1 MSLLQHAGKL
11 IRVLLVDDS
20 PLVLMVLNRML
31 GQSPEI
37 HIVGQARNGQEAL
50 ELIPSLKPD
59 VICTD
64 YQMPIMDGLE
74 FTKAVMAKY
83 PCPILV
89 ISSIVGADNKD
100 NIFALLEAGA
110 VDVFPKPS
118 GGLGPD
124 DEAAQQIISKIKI
137 LSGVVVFKRFSR
149 SLSTPVPSTT
159 AVIPTSAKAASA
171 RVIAIGASTGGPAA
185 LFEVLTQLPA
195 NFPFPVLCVQH
206 ISHGFLQGLVD
217 WLDAHCQVKVKIARS
232 GETPLPGFVYF
243 PEEETHLTVD
253 KKGRL
258 VSSHQMA
265 VGGHRP
271 SATVL
276 FNSVAEYSGDSAIA
290 VLLTGMGNDGAEG
303 ITNIAKAGGV
313 TFAQN
318 EASCVVYGMPKQAIE
333 SGFVRFILPPREI
346 GQSLARLATSDV
358 MAEKN

>member
-20 PLVLMVLNRML
+20 PLVLTVLSRML
-31 GQSPEI
+31 GQSPDI

-50 ELIPSLKPD
+50 ELIPQIKPD

-89 ISSIVGADNKD
+89 ISSVVGADNKD
-100 NIFALLEAGA
+100 NVFALLEAGA

-149 SLSTPVPSTT
+149 GTSTPAAIAPSMNST
-159 AVIPTSAKAASA
+159 SA
-171 RVIAIGASTGGPAA
+171 RVVAIGASTGGPAA
-185 LFEVLTQLPA
+185 LYEVLTQLPA
-195 NFPFPVLCVQH
+195 SFAFPVLCVQH
-206 ISHGFLQGLVD
+206 ISQGFLQGLVD
-217 WLDAHCQVKVKIARS
+217 WLDAHCQVQVKIARS
-232 GETPLPGFVYF
+232 GEMPLPGTVYF
-243 PEEETHLTVD
+243 PEEESHLTVD
-253 KKGRL
+253 SKGRL
-258 VSSHQMA
+258 VSSHLPA

-271 SATVL
+271 SATIL
-276 FNSVAEYSGDSAIA
+276 FNSVAEYFGDSAVAI
-290 VLLTGMGNDGAEG
+290 LLTGMGNDGAEG
-303 ITNIAKAGGV
+303 ITKIAKEGGV

-318 EASCVVYGMPKQAIE
+318 EASCVVFGMPKQAIE

-346 GQSLARLATSDV
+346 GQSLARLARSPK
-358 MAEKN
+358 MAVKN